1 MRSTNS
7 LSEYRS
13 SIRCSIDP
21 AHQGYHRYVA
31 AYNVN
36 EDRTTA
42 RVSDVRLPD
51 ATRGRPRDPQVDER
65 IRAATIELL
74 SERGFA
80 ETTIVAVARRAGVG
94 APAIYRRWPSRIAM
108 IENAVFPGFD
118 QVVVQPTGD
127 LEGDVQRYV
136 DAFLVAFD
144 QPAARAALPALLSV
158 YQSDPD
164 YHEFAARRVVG
175 SVREPFRD
183 MLRAASPEIAADI
196 NPDDVLDV
204 LVGAVLFHTF
214 IRPFSGRDMDSAY
227 IVDLLVRAARGSGHN
242 A

>member
-1 MRSTNS
+1 
-7 LSEYRS
+7 
-13 SIRCSIDP
+13 
-21 AHQGYHRYVA
+21 VA

-42 RVSDVRLPD
+42 RAFDVPPPD
-51 ATRGRPRDPQVDER
+51 TARGRPRDPQVDER
-65 IRAATIELL
+65 IRAATIALL

-94 APAIYRRWPSRIAM
+94 APAIYRRWPTRIAM

-118 QVVVQPTGD
+118 SVVVQPTGD
-127 LEGDVQRYV
+127 LAADLQRYV
-136 DAFLVAFD
+136 EAFLVAFD

-158 YQSDPD
+158 YQSDPGNN
-164 YHEFAARRVVG
+164 EFAARRVVG
-175 SVREPFRD
+175 SVREPFRA
-183 MLRAASPEIAADI
+183 MLRAAAPQVAADI

-227 IVDLLVRAARGSGHN
+227 VVELLVRAVRA
-242 A
+242 

>member
-1 MRSTNS
+1 V
-7 LSEYRS
+7 
-13 SIRCSIDP
+13 P
-21 AHQGYHRYVA
+21 AP
-31 AYNVN
+31 
-36 EDRTTA
+36 
-42 RVSDVRLPD
+42 DVRLPD
-51 ATRGRPRDPQVDER
+51 AARGRPRDPRVDER
-65 IRAATIELL
+65 IRLATIELL

-108 IENAVFPGFD
+108 VENAVFPGFD

-127 LEGDVQRYV
+127 LEADVRRYV
-136 DAFLVAFD
+136 DAFLMAFD

-164 YHEFAARRVVG
+164 NNKLAARRVVG
-175 SVREPFRD
+175 SVREPFRE
-183 MLRAASPEIAADI
+183 MLRAAVPQIAADV

-214 IRPFSGRDMDSAY
+214 IRPFSGRDTDGAY
-227 IVDLLVRAARGSGHN
+227 IVDLLLRAVRGPGARLQ
-242 A
+242 

>member
-1 MRSTNS
+1 
-7 LSEYRS
+7 L
-13 SIRCSIDP
+13 
-21 AHQGYHRYVA
+21 GYHRYVA

-36 EDRTTA
+36 GDGTTA

-51 ATRGRPRDPQVDER
+51 AARGRPRDPQVDER
-65 IRAATIELL
+65 IRAATIALL
-74 SERGFA
+74 SEKGFA

-127 LEGDVQRYV
+127 LEADLQRYV
-136 DAFLVAFD
+136 DAFLRAFD

-164 YHEFAARRVVG
+164 NNEFAAYRVGG

-183 MLRAASPEIAADI
+183 MLRVAAPEAVAAGVNADE
-196 NPDDVLDV
+196 VLDV
-204 LVGAVLFHTF
+204 LIGAVLFHTF

-227 IVDLLVRAARGSGHN
+227 IVDLLFRAVRGPAPATQEARRG
-242 A
+242 AR

>member
-1 MRSTNS
+1 
-7 LSEYRS
+7 
-13 SIRCSIDP
+13 
-21 AHQGYHRYVA
+21 
-31 AYNVN
+31 
-36 EDRTTA
+36 
-42 RVSDVRLPD
+42 
-51 ATRGRPRDPQVDER
+51 VDER

-118 QVVVQPTGD
+118 SVVVQPTGD
-127 LEGDVQRYV
+127 LEADLQRYV
-136 DAFLVAFD
+136 EAFLVAFD

-158 YQSDPD
+158 YQSDPGTN
-164 YHEFAARRVVG
+164 EFAARRVVG

-183 MLRAASPEIAADI
+183 MLRAAAPHVAADI
-196 NPDDVLDV
+196 NADDVLDI

-214 IRPFSGRDMDSAY
+214 IRPYSGRDMDSSY
-227 IVDLLVRAARGSGHN
+227 IVDVLLRAVRGESP
-242 A
+242 

>member
-1 MRSTNS
+1 
-7 LSEYRS
+7 
-13 SIRCSIDP
+13 
-21 AHQGYHRYVA
+21 VA
-31 AYNVN
+31 AYNVS
-36 EDRTTA
+36 RGGTTRGA
-42 RVSDVRLPD
+42 NTAAVADVPLPD
-51 ATRGRPRDPQVDER
+51 STRGRPRDPQMDER
-65 IRAATIELL
+65 IQAATIALL
-74 SERGFA
+74 SEKGFA

-118 QVVVQPTGD
+118 QVVVQATGD
-127 LEGDVQRYV
+127 LEADLERYV
-136 DAFLVAFD
+136 DAFLEAFD
-144 QPAARAALPALLSV
+144 QPAARTALPALLSV

-164 YHEFAARRVVG
+164 NNEFAAHRVGG

-183 MLRAASPEIAADI
+183 MLHAAAPESIAAGVKA
-196 NPDDVLDV
+196 DDVLDV

-227 IVDLLVRAARGSGHN
+227 IVDLLLRAVRGSAG